1 MKLRIQIKNYFNW
14 SSTESPR
21 MDDGSLTSKIRVSVE
36 SFVVRWY
43 FFGYEL
49 HTWVVCVNAVC
60 WVLRSTW
67 HVYWSRPQSHHDDDD
82 REPSTRALFF
92 PRLFEWNSFPF
103 IESSPSF
110 THKKINF
117 LLSLFHPKRS
127 THKTRWSVFLRLSSI
142 KTCAMKKRERRRR
155 GTSWNLFWRPE
166 ELWLG
171 LGCCDAP

>member
-1 MKLRIQIKNYFNW
+1 
-14 SSTESPR
+14 
-21 MDDGSLTSKIRVSVE
+21 MDDSSLTSKIRVFVE
-36 SFVVRWY
+36 RAFLWY

-49 HTWVVCVNAVC
+49 HTWIVCVNAVC

-67 HVYWSRPQSHHDDDD
+67 HVYWSQPQSHHDDDD
-82 REPSTRALFF
+82 REPSKRALFF

-110 THKKINF
+110 THKKNQF
-117 LLSLFHPKRS
+117 SSFTLSPKKKH
-127 THKTRWSVFLRLSSI
+127 THSSMERFFLRLSSI

-166 ELWLG
+166 QLWLE